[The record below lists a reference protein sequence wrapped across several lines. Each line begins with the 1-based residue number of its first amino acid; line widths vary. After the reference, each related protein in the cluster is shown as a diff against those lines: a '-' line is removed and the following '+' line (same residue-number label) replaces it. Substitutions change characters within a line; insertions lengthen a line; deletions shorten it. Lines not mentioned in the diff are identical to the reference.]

1 MHRRILVVVDDRVV
15 TQSAIRQAIE
25 LAKAV
30 RADIHFFYVLPNPV
44 VVGFDILPVA
54 DLSHVVFQNEATAH
68 ARNMLDAARELAE
81 LAGIQSFCAVG
92 SGTDGAHSVSVAAE
106 NKHCDL
112 IVVGTE
118 GKNAML
124 RILSGSIVPKL
135 ISVASVPV
143 LVCRDTGS
151 SGGFGRRASVS
162 IRARQRR
169 QELLERR
176 RKEVND

>member
-1 MHRRILVVVDDRVV
+1 MKRQPMPGICWTLHVNWLNWQVFKASV
-15 TQSAIRQAIE
+15 QWALAQMSA
-25 LAKAV
+25 
-30 RADIHFFYVLPNPV
+30 Y
-44 VVGFDILPVA
+44 
-54 DLSHVVFQNEATAH
+54 
-68 ARNMLDAARELAE
+68 
-81 LAGIQSFCAVG
+81 
-92 SGTDGAHSVSVAAE
+92 SVSVAAE

-124 RILSGSIVPKL
+124 RILNGSIVPKL

-169 QELLERR
+169 QELQERR

>member
-1 MHRRILVVVDDRVV
+1 MQKRILVVVDDRVV

-25 LAKAV
+25 LAKAI

-44 VVGFDILPVA
+44 VLAFDILPAAELLSA
-54 DLSHVVFQNEATAH
+54 DHFNEETVH
-68 ARNMLDAARELAE
+68 AKNMLDAARELAE
-81 LAGIQSFCAVG
+81 LAGIQSFCAIG
-92 SGTDGAHSVSVAAE
+92 SGTDGAVCVSDAAE
-106 NKHCDL
+106 RKHCHL

-124 RILSGSIVPKL
+124 RILGGSIVPGL
-135 ISVASVPV
+135 ISIASVPV
-143 LVCRDTGS
+143 LVCKDIGS

-176 RKEVND
+176 RGESND